1 MPGHRGP
8 GQAASPGYAASLQS
22 GGAALGL
29 RGACDCLSWCYQTAT
44 LRPCPKTAY
53 GWLRMHTRVRN
64 THERLCTHP
73 LTHEHPSHTH
83 TYTCTHTFIRTYPH
97 THAHTHIHA
106 HTHAHVHTR
115 TPVHTNSHTR
125 TLPRPD
131 SGTKAGPQHTA
142 SRTRCLQ
149 DTLGRVQGRRPQ
161 RPPHPARAGHCD
173 SGKPL
178 VALDVDAMSPLPPQD
193 RQHPSVCLWP
203 QSWGVPGS
211 HAESASTPT
220 SPAAGAG
227 WEVWAALAPRPRA
240 REDAPVPQ
248 GTLCNDPRPPPLPL
262 AIKRIRLT

>member
-1 MPGHRGP
+1 MNVYAHTH
-8 GQAASPGYAASLQS
+8 SP
-22 GGAALGL
+22 
-29 RGACDCLSWCYQTAT
+29 T
-44 LRPCPKTAY
+44 
-53 GWLRMHTRVRN
+53 N
-64 THERLCTHP
+64 TH
-73 LTHEHPSHTH
+73 HTH
-83 TYTCTHTFIRTYPH
+83 IH
-97 THAHTHIHA
+97 THAHTHLYAHTPTRMHTHTFM

-131 SGTKAGPQHTA
+131 SGTKAGPQYTA

-220 SPAAGAG
+220 SPAEQGQGGGSGQHWPHAQGP
-227 WEVWAALAPRPRA
+227 VRTPQSPRA
-240 REDAPVPQ
+240 RSAMTP
-248 GTLCNDPRPPPLPL
+248 DPRPSPSP
-262 AIKRIRLT
+262 